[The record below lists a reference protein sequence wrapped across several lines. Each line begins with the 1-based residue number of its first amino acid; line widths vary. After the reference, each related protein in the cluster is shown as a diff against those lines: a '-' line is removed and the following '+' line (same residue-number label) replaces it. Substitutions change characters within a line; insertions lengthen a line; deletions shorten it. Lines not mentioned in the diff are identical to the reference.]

1 MPRYGLIVFAS
12 GVCLNPNRSLDR
24 KSTTGNGED
33 YFLTSFVFLL
43 ASCLSFV
50 LAVACYALELTI
62 NNLLNK
68 PIKYVQDIMTDLG

>member
-12 GVCLNPNRSLDR
+12 GVCLTPNRSLDR

-33 YFLTSFVFLL
+33 YFLTSFVFCWHLVFRSRRSPL
-43 ASCLSFV
+43 HQR
-50 LAVACYALELTI
+50 LTI

-68 PIKYVQDIMTDLG
+68 PIKSVQDLMTDLG

>member
-24 KSTTGNGED
+24 KSTTGNGEY

-50 LAVACYALELTI
+50 LAVARYTFEPAI
-62 NNLLNK
+62 NHLFNNQTK
-68 PIKYVQDIMTDLG
+68 SVQDLMTDLG

>member
-1 MPRYGLIVFAS
+1 MPRYGLIVIAS

-50 LAVACYALELTI
+50 LAVARYT
-62 NNLLNK
+62 K
-68 PIKYVQDIMTDLG
+68 D